1 MVLND
6 FTTIQITKDTRQQLK
21 SILKK
26 SETYEEGLSRLLKE
40 WETKN

>member
-1 MVLND
+1 MVLNY

-21 SILKK
+21 NLLRK
-26 SETYEEGLSRLLKE
+26 SETYEEGISRLLKE